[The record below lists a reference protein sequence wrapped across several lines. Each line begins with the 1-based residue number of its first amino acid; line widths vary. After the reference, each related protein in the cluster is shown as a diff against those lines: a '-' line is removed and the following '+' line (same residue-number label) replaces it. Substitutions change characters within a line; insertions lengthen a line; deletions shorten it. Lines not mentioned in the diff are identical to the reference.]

1 VNRAQVVSIGFRRS
15 ATQALTHVG
24 LALTPRRSR
33 GRWLIAPVLVLGSV
47 AAGIGV
53 GYVLRDR
60 ATPLVQQTP
69 GVAPELQ
76 ALRQQVEQARLG
88 SRLSEARTQELE
100 HQIDALNQR
109 LTESQDELTFFRKAR
124 EGKR

>member
-1 VNRAQVVSIGFRRS
+1 VAIGFRRS

-33 GRWLIAPVLVLGSV
+33 GRWLMAPVLVLGGLT
-47 AAGIGV
+47 AGTGV

-60 ATPLVQQTP
+60 AIPPVQQTL
-69 GVAPELQ
+69 GVVPELQ
-76 ALRQQVEQARLG
+76 ALRQQLEQARLG
-88 SRLSEARTQELE
+88 SRLSDARTQELE

-109 LTESQDELTFFRKAR
+109 LTESRDELTFFRKAR